1 MSKLK
6 PPGKGENVEICD
18 HGASQDSGGN
28 ETSQS
33 RSPCFLAQVLNF
45 MYRAMRDERPAWN
58 PRGSRN
64 QLCLIGAWIE
74 QRTPLQD
81 LWARAA
87 ERAVSRQGPQNSC
100 VQTLPEG
107 AKKRTAGRGRPGRYL
122 WVYAPI
128 SYFQEKRGSFGT
140 IGEVG
145 DAASCQPCR
154 DCFGGSA
161 GHTLQVQK
169 SQNPCP

>member
-1 MSKLK
+1 MSKYATMVPARIRVETRPRSLAV
-6 PPGKGENVEICD
+6 PASWPRCSISCTVRCESCDQRETLAEAGINYVLSGHGLSNGHHCRICGRVRPNEQFPGKGHKIHVCK
-18 HGASQDSGGN
+18 
-28 ETSQS
+28 
-33 RSPCFLAQVLNF
+33 RC
-45 MYRAMRDERPAWN
+45 
-58 PRGSRN
+58 
-64 QLCLIGAWIE
+64 
-74 QRTPLQD
+74 QRVP
-81 LWARAA
+81 
-87 ERAVSRQGPQNSC
+87 
-100 VQTLPEG
+100 
-107 AKKRTAGRGRPGRYL
+107 KKRTAGRGRPGRYL